1 MLNTVTKAEFARLV
15 NLSPGR
21 VSQMISEGK
30 LTDCLVGT
38 GREARINADLAIE
51 KLKLRRDP
59 GQALGNGAKATLVV
73 TPAAAAPQAAPP
85 APPSESDGIAIK
97 LQRAKL
103 EEAEFRN
110 QKLREEQKARE
121 GTYVLADDV
130 KAETAKL
137 ATRLLQLF
145 EGGLTDVATEI
156 AATFKIPQ
164 RDVLHLLKTRFR
176 DVRTNV
182 SAELAAEAASLPATI
197 EEPDPVNA

>member
-1 MLNTVTKAEFARLV
+1 MLNTVTKGEFAKLV

-30 LTDCLVGT
+30 LTDCLVGE
-38 GREARINADLAIE
+38 GRDARIDAPKAIE

-59 GQALGNGAKATLVV
+59 GQALGNGAKATLVA
-73 TPAAAAPQAAPP
+73 PATQAFAAAPQ
-85 APPSESDGIAIK
+85 SESDDISLK

-103 EEAEFRN
+103 QEAEFRN
-110 QKLREEQKARE
+110 RKLREEERARE
-121 GTYVLADDV
+121 GFYVRAEDV
-130 KAETAKL
+130 QAETAKL

-156 AATFKIPQ
+156 SSAFKVPQ
-164 RDVLHLLKTRFR
+164 RDVLHLLKKRFR

-182 SAELAAEAASLPATI
+182 SAELAEEAAALPGTI
-197 EEPDPVNA
+197 DEPDPISG

>member
-1 MLNTVTKAEFARLV
+1 MLNTVTKGEFARMV

-30 LTDCLVGT
+30 ISDCLVGE
-38 GREARINADLAIE
+38 GRLQRIDADKAIE

-59 GQALGNGAKATLVV
+59 GQALGNGAKAQLHPAP
-73 TPAAAAPQAAPP
+73 PAAAYPVPSAPMG
-85 APPSESDGIAIK
+85 ESDEISLR

-103 EEAEFRN
+103 EEAEFRTR
-110 QKLREEQKARE
+110 KLREEERARA
-121 GTYVLADDV
+121 GLYVLAEDV

-145 EGGLTDVATEI
+145 EGGLADVATDI
-156 AATFKIPQ
+156 ASTFKLPQ
-164 RDVLHLLKTRFR
+164 RDVLHLLKKKFR

-182 SAELAAEAASLPATI
+182 SAEIAQEAASLPLTV
-197 EEPDPVNA
+197 EEPDTVNA

>member
-1 MLNTVTKAEFARLV
+1 MLNTVTKGEFARMV

-30 LTDCLVGT
+30 ISDCLVGE
-38 GREARINADLAIE
+38 GREQRIDADKAIE

-59 GQALGNGAKATLVV
+59 GQALGNGAKAQLNAPA
-73 TPAAAAPQAAPP
+73 PAAAPAAP
-85 APPSESDGIAIK
+85 APPSESDDISLK

-110 QKLREEQKARE
+110 RKLREEALARA

-130 KAETAKL
+130 KAETARL
-137 ATRLLQLF
+137 ASRLLQLF
-145 EGGLTDVATEI
+145 ETGLMDVATEI
-156 AATFKIPQ
+156 ASTFKLPQ
-164 RDVLHLLKTRFR
+164 RDVLHMLKTKIR

>member
-1 MLNTVTKAEFARLV
+1 MLNTVTKGEFARMV

-21 VSQMISEGK
+21 VSQLITEGK
-30 LTDCLVGT
+30 ISDCLVGE
-38 GREARINADLAIE
+38 GRAQRIDVEKAIE

-59 GQALGNGAKATLVV
+59 GQALGNGAKAQLSV
-73 TPAAAAPQAAPP
+73 PAAGAVAPVPS
-85 APPSESDGIAIK
+85 SESDDISLK

-110 QKLREEQKARE
+110 RKLREEERARA

-130 KAETAKL
+130 KAETARL
-137 ATRLLQLF
+137 ASRLLQLF
-145 EGGLTDVATEI
+145 ESGLTDVATELSS
-156 AATFKIPQ
+156 TFKLPQ
-164 RDVLHLLKTRFR
+164 RDVLHLLKTKFR

-182 SAELAAEAASLPATI
+182 SAELAAEAAIEPATV

>member
-30 LTDCLVGT
+30 ISDCLVGT
-38 GREARINADLAIE
+38 GRDARIDADKAIE

-59 GQALGNGAKATLVV
+59 GQALGNGAKAKLQ
-73 TPAAAAPQAAPP
+73 AAAPAPEAKPEPP
-85 APPSESDGIAIK
+85 AVAESDEISLK

-103 EEAEFRN
+103 EEAEFRTR
-110 QKLREEQKARE
+110 KLREEERARA
-121 GTYVLADDV
+121 GLYVLAEDV

-145 EGGLTDVATEI
+145 ESGLSDVATDI
-156 AATFKIPQ
+156 AAAFKVPQ
-164 RDVLHLLKTRFR
+164 RDVLHLLKKKFR

-182 SAELAAEAASLPATI
+182 SAEIAQEAADLPATI
-197 EEPDPVNA
+197 EAPDPVNA

>member
-1 MLNTVTKAEFARLV
+1 MLNTVTKGEFARLV

-30 LTDCLVGT
+30 LTDCLVGE
-38 GREARINADLAIE
+38 GRDARIDAGKAIE

-59 GQALGNGAKATLVV
+59 GQALGNGAKATLAA
-73 TPAAAAPQAAPP
+73 PAAV
-85 APPSESDGIAIK
+85 PSAQPTESDDISLK

-103 EEAEFRN
+103 QEAEFRN
-110 QKLREEQKARE
+110 RKLREEERARE
-121 GTYVLADDV
+121 GYYVRAEDV
-130 KAETAKL
+130 QAETAKL

-156 AATFKIPQ
+156 SSAFKVPQ
-164 RDVLHLLKTRFR
+164 RDVLHLLKKRFR

-182 SAELAAEAASLPATI
+182 SAELAAEAAALPSTI
-197 EEPDPVNA
+197 EEPEPISG

>member
-1 MLNTVTKAEFARLV
+1 MLNTVTKGEFARMV

-30 LTDCLVGT
+30 ISDCLVGE
-38 GREARINADLAIE
+38 GREQRIDADKAIE

-59 GQALGNGAKATLVV
+59 GQALGNGAKAQLTVPS
-73 TPAAAAPQAAPP
+73 PAAAPAAP
-85 APPSESDGIAIK
+85 APPSESDDISLK

-110 QKLREEQKARE
+110 RKLREEALARA

-130 KAETAKL
+130 KAETARL
-137 ATRLLQLF
+137 ASRLLQLF
-145 EGGLTDVATEI
+145 ETGLMDVATEI
-156 AATFKIPQ
+156 ASTFKLPQ
-164 RDVLHLLKTRFR
+164 RDVLHMLKTKIR

-182 SAELAAEAASLPATI
+182 SAELAAEAAGLPVTI
-197 EEPDPVNA
+197 EEPDPINA

>member
-1 MLNTVTKAEFARLV
+1 MLNTVTKGEFAKMV

-30 LTDCLVGT
+30 LSDCLVGE
-38 GREARINADLAIE
+38 GREARIDAAKAIE

-59 GQALGNGAKATLVV
+59 GQALGNGAKATLSV
-73 TPAAAAPQAAPP
+73 TPAA
-85 APPSESDGIAIK
+85 PSVSDDISLK

-110 QKLREEQKARE
+110 RKLREEERVRE
-121 GTYVLADDV
+121 GTYVRADDV

-156 AATFKIPQ
+156 AATFKVPQ
-164 RDVLHLLKTRFR
+164 RDVLHLLKKRFR

-182 SAELAAEAASLPATI
+182 SAEIAAEASALPAAI
-197 EEPDPVNA
+197 EEPDPINA

>member
-1 MLNTVTKAEFARLV
+1 MV

-30 LTDCLVGT
+30 LSDCLVGE
-38 GREARINADLAIE
+38 GREARIDAAKAIE

-59 GQALGNGAKATLVV
+59 GQALGNGAKATLSV
-73 TPAAAAPQAAPP
+73 TPAA
-85 APPSESDGIAIK
+85 PSVSDDISLK

-110 QKLREEQKARE
+110 RKLREEERVRE
-121 GTYVLADDV
+121 GTYVRADDV

-156 AATFKIPQ
+156 AATFKVPQ
-164 RDVLHLLKTRFR
+164 RDVLHLLKKRFR

-182 SAELAAEAASLPATI
+182 SAEIAAEASALPAAI
-197 EEPDPVNA
+197 EEPDPINA

>member
-1 MLNTVTKAEFARLV
+1 MLNTVTKGEFAKMV

-30 LTDCLVGT
+30 LSDCLVGE
-38 GREARINADLAIE
+38 GREARIDAAKAIE

-59 GQALGNGAKATLVV
+59 GQALGNGAKATLSV
-73 TPAAAAPQAAPP
+73 TPAA
-85 APPSESDGIAIK
+85 PSVSDDISLK

-110 QKLREEQKARE
+110 RKLREEERARE
-121 GTYVLADDV
+121 GTYVRADDV

-156 AATFKIPQ
+156 AATFKVPQ
-164 RDVLHLLKTRFR
+164 RDVLHLLKKRFR

-182 SAELAAEAASLPATI
+182 SAEIAAEAAALPAAI
-197 EEPDPVNA
+197 EEPDPINA

>member
-1 MLNTVTKAEFARLV
+1 MLNTVTKGEFAKLV

-30 LTDCLVGT
+30 LKDCLVGE
-38 GREARINADLAIE
+38 GREARIDAGKAIE

-59 GQALGNGAKATLVV
+59 GQALGNGAKATLAP
-73 TPAAAAPQAAPP
+73 PAAAPSAPP
-85 APPSESDGIAIK
+85 TESDDISLK

-103 EEAEFRN
+103 QEAEFRN
-110 QKLREEQKARE
+110 RKLREEERARE
-121 GTYVLADDV
+121 GYYVRAEDV
-130 KAETAKL
+130 QAETAKL

-156 AATFKIPQ
+156 SSAFKVPQ
-164 RDVLHLLKTRFR
+164 RDVLHLLKKRFR

-182 SAELAAEAASLPATI
+182 SAELAAEAAALPATI
-197 EEPDPVNA
+197 EEPEPISG

>member
-1 MLNTVTKAEFARLV
+1 MLNTVTKGEFARLV

-30 LTDCLVGT
+30 LTDCLVGE
-38 GREARINADLAIE
+38 GRDARIDAGKAIE

-59 GQALGNGAKATLVV
+59 GQALGNGAKATLA
-73 TPAAAAPQAAPP
+73 PLSAAPSAPP
-85 APPSESDGIAIK
+85 TESDDISLK

-103 EEAEFRN
+103 QEAEFRN
-110 QKLREEQKARE
+110 RKLREEERARE
-121 GTYVLADDV
+121 GYYVRAEDV
-130 KAETAKL
+130 QAETAKL

-156 AATFKIPQ
+156 SSAFKVPQ
-164 RDVLHLLKTRFR
+164 RDVLHLLKKRFR

-182 SAELAAEAASLPATI
+182 SAELAAEAAALPATI
-197 EEPDPVNA
+197 EEPEPISG

>member
-1 MLNTVTKAEFARLV
+1 MLNTVTKGEFARLV

-30 LTDCLVGT
+30 LTDCLVGE
-38 GREARINADLAIE
+38 GRDARIDAAKAIE

-59 GQALGNGAKATLVV
+59 GQALGNGAKATLVAPTV
-73 TPAAAAPQAAPP
+73 APSAAAAAPLP
-85 APPSESDGIAIK
+85 ASESDDISLK

-110 QKLREEQKARE
+110 RKLREEERARA
-121 GTYVLADDV
+121 GTYVLAEDV

-145 EGGLTDVATEI
+145 EGGLNDVATEI
-156 AATFKIPQ
+156 AAQFSLPQ
-164 RDVLHLLKTRFR
+164 RDVLHLLKKRFR

-182 SAELAAEAASLPATI
+182 SAELAAEAAEMPATI
-197 EEPDPVNA
+197 EQPDPVNA

>member
-1 MLNTVTKAEFARLV
+1 MLNTVTKGEFAKMV

-30 LTDCLVGT
+30 LSDCLVGE
-38 GREARINADLAIE
+38 GREARIDAAKAIE

-59 GQALGNGAKATLVV
+59 GQALGNGAKATLSVPPPAPPV
-73 TPAAAAPQAAPP
+73 TPAA
-85 APPSESDGIAIK
+85 PSVSDDISLK

-110 QKLREEQKARE
+110 RKLREEERARE
-121 GTYVLADDV
+121 GTYVRAEDV

-156 AATFKIPQ
+156 AATFKVPQ
-164 RDVLHLLKTRFR
+164 RDVLHLLKKRFR

-182 SAELAAEAASLPATI
+182 SAEIAAEAAALPAAI
-197 EEPDPVNA
+197 EETDPINA